1 MEPLAVSK
9 LRYPYLHVR
18 VTADEAELVGDRLW
32 VLGASGLEERDDTTL
47 IASDGDVLLIAA
59 FPDEE
64 TARRAQAQLDRPAS
78 FELVIGDD
86 WKDAWR
92 EFFHVQHIGKRLV
105 LRPSWR
111 DAQPGPGQVL
121 LTIDPG
127 SAFGSG
133 IHETTRLVL
142 AEIEA
147 RVRGGERVLD
157 VGCGSGI
164 LSVAALLLGA
174 GSARANDVDP
184 LAIDATRD
192 NAASNGVEIDVSLDP
207 IESIEGD
214 YELVLAN
221 IQAPILIAM
230 APSLIARTADTLVLS
245 GVLADQVDE
254 VVAAFSTSM
263 RVDSVA
269 TENEWRAIVLRK

>member
-1 MEPLAVSK
+1 M
-9 LRYPYLHVR
+9 
-18 VTADEAELVGDRLW
+18 
-32 VLGASGLEERDDTTL
+32 
-47 IASDGDVLLIAA
+47 
-59 FPDEE
+59 
-64 TARRAQAQLDRPAS
+64 
-78 FELVIGDD
+78 
-86 WKDAWR
+86 
-92 EFFHVQHIGKRLV
+92 
-105 LRPSWR
+105 
-111 DAQPGPGQVL
+111 
-121 LTIDPG
+121 
-127 SAFGSG
+127 
-133 IHETTRLVL
+133 
-142 AEIEA
+142 
-147 RVRGGERVLD
+147 
-157 VGCGSGI
+157 
-164 LSVAALLLGA
+164 LGA